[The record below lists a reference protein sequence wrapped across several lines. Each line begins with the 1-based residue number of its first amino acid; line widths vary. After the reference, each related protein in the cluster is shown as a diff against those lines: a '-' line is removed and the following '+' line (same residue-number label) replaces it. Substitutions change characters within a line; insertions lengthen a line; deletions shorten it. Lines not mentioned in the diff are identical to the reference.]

1 MRVFAVGPTGGPV
14 EVVGCLLADASDH
27 HPIDHEARELSA
39 IVASSEDAI
48 ISKGF
53 DGTIR
58 SWNAASERLYGYSA
72 AEAVGRSIALIV
84 PDELASE
91 VGAILL
97 EVAANRR
104 IEHYETQRRRK
115 DGTLVDVSLSVSPVH
130 DTQGRVVAASVI
142 ARDVSGRRAMEDAL
156 QESERRRLEI
166 LANMLRAEEAERSRI
181 ATELHDDTVQV
192 MTASLFALDRVALIA
207 RRSENHQI
215 ESAVTLTRATLEE
228 ATARTRRLM
237 FELRPAILHEHGLV
251 AAVNV
256 LADQTRRET
265 GARTTVSGSAGRYG
279 HYVEELAY
287 RSIQEALSNVRKH
300 AGATQVVITLEDE
313 GAALL
318 CEVADDGRG
327 FDPDTV
333 RDRPGAALHAGLD
346 TMVERIRAAGGE
358 TAVDTARGT
367 ARVCACA
374 SPSRRARPPDRR
386 RGKIPAAAD
395 VSLGMSQP
403 AAEVERR
410 RSEHSKLRRELGRI
424 DAICFLIAAIVVLD
438 TLGAVAR
445 GGAQTVVWLAF
456 VSALFFVPAG
466 LVISELGTAFPY
478 EGGPYVWARM
488 AFGRLAGSLVALIY
502 WIETPVWIGGSLA
515 ITGTAAVDRLIVPVD
530 GAWRLAFVFVF
541 IWLDDRAR
549 IRPASHRKV
558 DPGDVRGRAGR
569 AARVLHADGGHLR
582 RRARRP
588 RRRDG

>member
-1 MRVFAVGPTGGPV
+1 M
-14 EVVGCLLADASDH
+14 
-27 HPIDHEARELSA
+27 
-39 IVASSEDAI
+39 
-48 ISKGF
+48 
-53 DGTIR
+53 IR
-58 SWNAASERLYGYSA
+58 SWNAAAERLYGYSA

-91 VGAILL
+91 VGEILL

-115 DGTLVDVSLSVSPVH
+115 DGTLVHVSLSVSPVH

-300 AGATQVVITLEDE
+300 AGATEVVITLEDE

-358 TAVDTARGT
+358 TAVDAARGNGT
-367 ARVCACA
+367 RV
-374 SPSRRARPPDRR
+374 RVR
-386 RGKIPAAAD
+386 IPIAP
-395 VSLGMSQP
+395 GP
-403 AAEVERR
+403 A
-410 RSEHSKLRRELGRI
+410 
-424 DAICFLIAAIVVLD
+424 
-438 TLGAVAR
+438 T
-445 GGAQTVVWLAF
+445 
-456 VSALFFVPAG
+456 
-466 LVISELGTAFPY
+466 
-478 EGGPYVWARM
+478 
-488 AFGRLAGSLVALIY
+488 
-502 WIETPVWIGGSLA
+502 
-515 ITGTAAVDRLIVPVD
+515 
-530 GAWRLAFVFVF
+530 
-541 IWLDDRAR
+541 
-549 IRPASHRKV
+549 
-558 DPGDVRGRAGR
+558 
-569 AARVLHADGGHLR
+569 
-582 RRARRP
+582 
-588 RRRDG
+588 

>member
-1 MRVFAVGPTGGPV
+1 MTGRRFEPPDGLFAAALDAAPSGIVLCDRDLRIVGANRAAERIPTMRPARVGATLTDALPDVPRSVTEAIERAFETGETSDDLEIRKRTGGRGLTVRVFAVGPRGGPV

-27 HPIDHEARELSA
+27 PPTDHEARELSA
-39 IVASSEDAI
+39 IVASSQDAI
-48 ISKGF
+48 VSKGL
-53 DGTIR
+53 DGMIR
-58 SWNAASERLYGYSA
+58 SWNAAAERLYGYSA

-91 VGAILL
+91 VGEILL

-115 DGTLVDVSLSVSPVH
+115 DGTLVHVSLSVSPVH

-300 AGATQVVITLEDE
+300 AGATEVVITLEDE

-358 TAVDTARGT
+358 TAVDTARGNGT
-367 ARVCACA
+367 RV
-374 SPSRRARPPDRR
+374 RVR
-386 RGKIPAAAD
+386 IPIAP
-395 VSLGMSQP
+395 GP
-403 AAEVERR
+403 A
-410 RSEHSKLRRELGRI
+410 
-424 DAICFLIAAIVVLD
+424 
-438 TLGAVAR
+438 T
-445 GGAQTVVWLAF
+445 
-456 VSALFFVPAG
+456 
-466 LVISELGTAFPY
+466 
-478 EGGPYVWARM
+478 
-488 AFGRLAGSLVALIY
+488 
-502 WIETPVWIGGSLA
+502 
-515 ITGTAAVDRLIVPVD
+515 
-530 GAWRLAFVFVF
+530 
-541 IWLDDRAR
+541 
-549 IRPASHRKV
+549 
-558 DPGDVRGRAGR
+558 
-569 AARVLHADGGHLR
+569 
-582 RRARRP
+582 
-588 RRRDG
+588 